1 MIFFTLPGLYAQPKT
16 QLNVTFVPTMNDV
29 PLNLLENAMS
39 EMGEEPVI
47 ETLRFYVSQVELWD
61 NDKKVFTE
69 PNSFHLID
77 AEQPGGLQFDL
88 PVDADIAFTHLR
100 FKIGVDSLTQL
111 SGAFGG
117 DLDPTKG
124 MYWTWQSGYIHFK
137 LEGKAIQCLARHH
150 RFQYHI
156 GGFQSPNN
164 TIQEVVLEV
173 SDQAPVKIELA
184 LDKIFDQVD
193 VSETYQIMSPNETAV
208 QFSNLFPSLFTP
220 LQ

>member
-1 MIFFTLPGLYAQPKT
+1 MLPGLYAQPKT
-16 QLNVTFVPTMNDV
+16 RLSVTFVPMMNDV
-29 PLNLLENAMS
+29 PLDLSEEAAS
-39 EMGEEPVI
+39 EMGEEPLI
-47 ETLRFYVSQVELWD
+47 EALRFYVSQVELWD
-61 NDKKVFTE
+61 NDKKVFIE
-69 PNSFHLID
+69 SNSFHLID
-77 AEQPGGLQFDL
+77 AEQHGGLQFDL
-88 PVDADIAFTHLR
+88 PVDADLVFTHLR

-137 LEGKAIQCLARHH
+137 LEGKATQCPARHH

-164 TIQEVVLEV
+164 TIQEIVLEV
-173 SDQAPVKIELA
+173 SDQKAIKVELA

-193 VSETYQIMSPNETAV
+193 VADTDQIMNPNKTAV
-208 QFSNLFPSLFTP
+208 EFSNLFPSLFTIV
-220 LQ
+220 Q